1 MNSPLPAKPCD
12 DPCDVV
18 AVAPDA
24 VRVAP
29 SDEELSNL
37 LHQAAAYRSETQTRT
52 ESPGGRAAPPVDTAF
67 RAASVDDVLGS
78 GGRSMARRAARGL
91 IALLLAACIG
101 LAAVAWVVVRSRRV
115 HAQSRPS
122 RSPVWRKGSARL
134 VLAFAIIYC
143 CTLYLLRP
151 VWRFGIDSRML
162 LPAVVCLALLAAAR
176 FAMCLPERSLLSVG
190 TVSVFV
196 AAAATVVSLSF
207 VDHVREDWRVFTGR
221 RLLSR
226 PIVAWIKRA
235 IGTNRDS
242 APRVLTTGYLIA
254 YLHFVADGY
263 PLLGLPDLG
272 DLARV
277 LPDSATRGTL
287 VVTVPFGKESGF
299 LCAQYQRVY
308 ETLLTEVADSVSRG
322 DGYTGWW
329 FSPGRVPQ
337 ARLAEGARRVRG
349 AELCS

>member
-1 MNSPLPAKPCD
+1 VRALVKGFIPIGTHLPPGPHD
-12 DPCDVV
+12 TLVTG
-18 AVAPDA
+18 AVSLT
-24 VRVAP
+24 VW
-29 SDEELSNL
+29 S
-37 LHQAAAYRSETQTRT
+37 
-52 ESPGGRAAPPVDTAF
+52 
-67 RAASVDDVLGS
+67 
-78 GGRSMARRAARGL
+78 
-91 IALLLAACIG
+91 IA